1 MCLKCVDT
9 TTRLVTMSYHRRHL
23 PYGQGPLLPRW
34 LRIVYLW
41 LLIALSGTF
50 VSWLGFRAFAGATRG
65 DLTPAFLSLGIGAIS
80 ATIVT
85 WAIYRRK
92 SKR

>member
-1 MCLKCVDT
+1 MA
-9 TTRLVTMSYHRRHL
+9 TMSYHRRHL
-23 PYGQGPLLPRW
+23 PYGQGPGLPRW

-41 LLIALSGTF
+41 LMVLLSTGF
-50 VSWLGFRAFAGATRG
+50 VSWLGFRALAGATRG
-65 DLTPAFLSLGIGAIS
+65 DLPYAFASLGIGAVA

-85 WAIYRRK
+85 WATYRRK

>member
-1 MCLKCVDT
+1 
-9 TTRLVTMSYHRRHL
+9 MSYNRRHL
-23 PYGQGPLLPRW
+23 LFGQGPLLPRW
-34 LRIVYLW
+34 LRIVYIW
-41 LLIALSGTF
+41 LMITLSGSF

-65 DLTPAFLSLGIGAIS
+65 DLTAAFISLGIGAVA

-85 WAIYRRK
+85 WALYRRK

>member
-1 MCLKCVDT
+1 MSAAA
-9 TTRLVTMSYHRRHL
+9 TRLAGMSYNRRHL

-41 LLIALSGTF
+41 LMVTLATGF
-50 VSWLGFRAFAGATRG
+50 VAWLGFRAFVDAVRG
-65 DLTPAFLSLGIGAIS
+65 DLPYAFGAIGIGMVAS
-80 ATIVT
+80 TIVT

>member
-1 MCLKCVDT
+1 
-9 TTRLVTMSYHRRHL
+9 MSYHRRHL

-41 LLIALSGTF
+41 LMVTLATGF
-50 VSWLGFRAFAGATRG
+50 VAWLGLRAFAGAVRG
-65 DLTPAFLSLGIGAIS
+65 DLPYAFTAIAIGAVA

>member
-1 MCLKCVDT
+1 MCLKSVDGA
-9 TTRLVTMSYHRRHL
+9 TRLMSMSYHRRHL
-23 PYGQGPLLPRW
+23 PFGQGPQLPRW
-34 LRIVYLW
+34 LRIVYIW
-41 LLIALSGTF
+41 LLITLSGSF

-65 DLTPAFLSLGIGAIS
+65 DLTPAFISLSIGAVA

-85 WAIYRRK
+85 WALYRRK